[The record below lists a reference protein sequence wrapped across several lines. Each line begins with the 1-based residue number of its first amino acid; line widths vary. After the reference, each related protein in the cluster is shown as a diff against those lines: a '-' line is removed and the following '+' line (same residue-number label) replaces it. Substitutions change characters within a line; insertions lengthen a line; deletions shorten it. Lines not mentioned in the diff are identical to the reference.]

1 MNTNRERNGTHP
13 LHGSL
18 LRIGERREL
27 AIYLRDGTAWVADF
41 KGGHGEVSAAGAWFA
56 LNQDR
61 WALRRAALDAITPLP
76 ADIVQRIENLH
87 RHMERPSVD
96 LALPRAL
103 VTLVAGLRGRLA
115 RLLRPRFG
123 PRPARPLNPAT

>member
-1 MNTNRERNGTHP
+1 MNTNSERNGTDP

-18 LRIGERREL
+18 LRIGERREI
-27 AIYLRDGTAWVADF
+27 AIYLRDGTAWVTDF
-41 KGGHGEVSAAGAWFA
+41 KHGHGEVSTAGAWFA

-76 ADIVQRIENLH
+76 ADIVQRIEILH
-87 RHMERPSVD
+87 RHMAQSSVGP
-96 LALPRAL
+96 ALRRAL
-103 VTLVAGLRGRLA
+103 VTLVGELRGRLA
-115 RLLRPRFG
+115 KLHRPLLG